1 VVQTGGA
8 RGRVIDLREDLSAVG
23 EKLLPA
29 AVRLTLRLVRA
40 NRRAPVCCSRI

>member
-1 VVQTGGA
+1 MVQTRGAGG
-8 RGRVIDLREDLSAVG
+8 GVIHLGENLSAVG
-23 EKLLPA
+23 EKLFPA